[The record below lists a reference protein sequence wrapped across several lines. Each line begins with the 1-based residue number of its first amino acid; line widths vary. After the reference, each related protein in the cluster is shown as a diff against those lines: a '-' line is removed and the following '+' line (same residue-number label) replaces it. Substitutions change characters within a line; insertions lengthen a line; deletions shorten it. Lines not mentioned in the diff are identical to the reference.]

1 MKAVSVLGAGSW
13 GIAVANLL
21 ASEGNA
27 VTLWMHAA
35 TTPTDLAVTREDK
48 SRLPGVKIHPA
59 IELTDNLMIA
69 ATHSDIIFVAVP
81 AQHVRGL
88 CEQLTET
95 GKTIGILV
103 TLAKGIEVSSLQ
115 RVSEVVRDALGVGVE
130 NVIAVSGPSHAEE
143 VARGIPTSVV
153 AAGQS
158 PEAVIEIQRLL
169 STPMFRVYSSDD
181 LIGVELGG
189 ALKNP
194 IALAAGMLYGL
205 KLGDN
210 TLGALLTRGL
220 AEITRLGVRMGARPE
235 TFAGLSGLGD
245 LVTTCVSQHSRNR
258 FVGERIG
265 RGEKLVDILASMTMV
280 AEGVETTRAA
290 VRVAEVHRVEMPIT
304 QQVHKVLFENKPPL
318 EALSELMTREL
329 KREVYA

>member
-21 ASEGNA
+21 ATQGNA

-35 TTPTDLAVTREDK
+35 TTPADLAVTREDK
-48 SRLPGVKIHPA
+48 SRLPGVKINPA
-59 IELTDNLMIA
+59 IELTDNLKIA

-103 TLAKGIEVSSLQ
+103 SLAKGIEVSSLQ
-115 RVSEVVRDALGVGVE
+115 RVSEVVRDVLGVGVE

-304 QQVHKVLFENKPPL
+304 QQVHKVLFEDKPPL